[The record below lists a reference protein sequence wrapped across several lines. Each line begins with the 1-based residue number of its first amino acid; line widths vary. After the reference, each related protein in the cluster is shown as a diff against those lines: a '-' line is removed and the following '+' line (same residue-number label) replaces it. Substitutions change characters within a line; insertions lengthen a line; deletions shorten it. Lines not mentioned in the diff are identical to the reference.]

1 LIRPIVSVVLIG
13 LVTAAPAIAQVVK
26 PATPATRPV
35 APKVAV
41 TKLPTPAAKPPSLNA
56 RPEPGSASVPTA
68 SAKTSLEEAQAEL
81 AALKA
86 RMKTTTGT
94 SVQDLMAMQQMM
106 VRKGQLETM
115 ISNTLK
121 AGEAPASKP
130 AEALKAS

>member
-1 LIRPIVSVVLIG
+1 MRSILSVVLIG
-13 LVTAAPAIAQVVK
+13 LVTAAPAMAQVVK

-56 RPEPGSASVPTA
+56 RPEPGSAAVPA
-68 SAKTSLEEAQAEL
+68 AGARTSLEEAQAEL

-115 ISNTLK
+115 ISNTMK
-121 AGEAPASKP
+121 AGEGPQSEPAK
-130 AEALKAS
+130 ALKAS